1 MNKFKVSRPGSLF
14 DFLLTKYNK
23 KKVKNLLKYKCVKVN
38 DQTISQFDYQLNIGD
53 LVFVDSNQDN
63 QLEILYEDNQ
73 LIVINKPSGLLS
85 IAGGL
90 EKEKTAYHY
99 VSEYLKKKN
108 KKARVFIVHRLDRE
122 TSGVLM
128 FAKNE
133 EIKNLLQNNWNKL
146 VYKRGYKAIVE
157 GRLTKKQ
164 GTIKSY
170 LQESK
175 TQQVYIATKGKLAI
189 THYQVIKETKNN
201 SLLSINLDTGRKNQI
216 RVQLQSIGHSIIG
229 DKKYGATTNPIK
241 RLGLH
246 ADIFGFIHPQTKRK
260 MEFEAK
266 LPDEFISL
274 FGSVK

>member
-1 MNKFKVSRPGSLF
+1 MNKFKVSQPGSLF

-53 LVFVDSNQDN
+53 LVFIDSNQDN

-85 IAGGL
+85 MAGGL

-157 GRLTKKQ
+157 GRLTKRQ

>member
-1 MNKFKVSRPGSLF
+1 MNRFKVSQPGSLF

>member
-1 MNKFKVSRPGSLF
+1 MNKFKVSQPGSLF

-85 IAGGL
+85 MAGGL

-175 TQQVYIATKGKLAI
+175 TQHVYIATKGKLAI